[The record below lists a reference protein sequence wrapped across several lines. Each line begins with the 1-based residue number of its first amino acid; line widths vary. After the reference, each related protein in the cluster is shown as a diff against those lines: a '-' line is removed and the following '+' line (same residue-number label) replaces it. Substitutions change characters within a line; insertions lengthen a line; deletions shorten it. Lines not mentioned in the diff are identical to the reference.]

1 MDGVRGYIYLVMTTD
16 SMVCECEEK
25 GSGSVEDA
33 YAKGKEA
40 GNEKEGACP
49 DSTLDR
55 LLNEPKLTVL
65 RARCVR
71 PREML
76 F

>member
-1 MDGVRGYIYLVMTTD
+1 MTTE
-16 SMVCECEEK
+16 MVCECEEK
-25 GSGSVEDA
+25 GSSSVEDA

-49 DSTLDR
+49 DSTFDC

-65 RARCVR
+65 PAHCVR
-71 PREML
+71 SRR
-76 F
+76 